1 MSMIPDALIV
11 PSECAPTSLDI
22 KRALL
27 SYNKVLIV
35 SPSDRDVIPSRT
47 FGLALGMPPI
57 MSWEMG
63 PVMPMGKAPGYDN
76 QIDELVDAFS
86 EAISEGALEIISTFS
101 EISPGSMLIGSVGVD
116 NYPLNPQAV
125 FWIFR
130 SMAADQ
136 ELMRAVLEDDYLAS
150 LSNRED
156 VLSLGLEGCGAG
168 QINDIPR
175 LPLIE
180 KYYDDDDLRE
190 AISRICYA
198 RLGSLVKYVGY
209 CQEKENVPILPSEGY
224 QKIVNHLLHNSS
236 SIIRQN
242 AGPDDSF
249 WVRLNRMQRVI
260 HEDLVDAS
268 ILADAQVK
276 DILRLRDTKW
286 LDTMTAKER
295 LFESIRHLA
304 LDTKLDDEFGEKTS
318 EEIASYLSV
327 AESLESEWKKIRLK
341 LTCEVGVASILAA
354 PKVVG
359 EITQISNGI
368 GSAELI
374 LIAGGVWFLQ
384 QVKELGSEI
393 IQLQEREEKLK
404 RGVGF
409 GLTKAYPSLRRKS
422 R

>member
-1 MSMIPDALIV
+1 MIPDALIV

-47 FGLALGMPPI
+47 FGMALGLPPI

-76 QIDELVDAFS
+76 DIDELANIFKQ
-86 EAISEGALEIISTFS
+86 AISEGALEIISTYS
-101 EISPGSMLIGSVGVD
+101 EISPGSMLIGSVGIE

-136 ELMRAVLEDDYLAS
+136 ALMRAVLEDNYLAS
-150 LSNRED
+150 LSNRDD
-156 VLSLGLEGCGAG
+156 VLALGLEGCGDG
-168 QINDIPR
+168 QINDIPG

-180 KYYDDDDLRE
+180 DYHDDDDLRK
-190 AISRICYA
+190 AVSRICYA
-198 RLGSLVKYVGY
+198 RLGSVVKYVGY
-209 CQEKENVPILPSEGY
+209 CQEKDVVPILPSEGY
-224 QKIVNHLLHNSS
+224 QNIVNRLLRNSS
-236 SIIRQN
+236 SIIQQS
-242 AGPDDSF
+242 ADPEDSF

-260 HEDLVDAS
+260 HEDLVDARV
-268 ILADAQVK
+268 LADSQVK
-276 DILRLRDTKW
+276 EILRLRDARW
-286 LDTMTAKER
+286 RNTMTAKER
-295 LFESIRHLA
+295 LFESLRQLA
-304 LDTKLDDEFGEKTS
+304 LDSNNDYEFSEKTTN
-318 EEIASYLSV
+318 EIAGYLAV
-327 AESLESEWKKIRLK
+327 AEDLESEWKKIRLK
-341 LTCEVGVASILAA
+341 LTCEVGVASITAA
-354 PKVVG
+354 PKIVG

-393 IQLQEREEKLK
+393 IQLQEREAKLK

-409 GLTKAYPSLRRKS
+409 GLTKAYPSLLKKS

>member
-1 MSMIPDALIV
+1 MIPDALIV

-35 SPSDRDVIPSRT
+35 SPSDRDLIPSRT

-57 MSWEMG
+57 MSWDMG

-76 QIDELVDAFS
+76 EIEELASTFG
-86 EAISEGALEIISTFS
+86 EAISEGALEIISTYN
-101 EISPGSMLIGSVGVD
+101 EISPGSMLIGTAGVD

-130 SMAADQ
+130 TMAADQ
-136 ELMRAVLEDDYLAS
+136 ELMQAVLDDQYLDS
-150 LSNRED
+150 LSNRDD
-156 VLSLGLEGCGAG
+156 VLFLGLEGCGDG

-180 KYYDDDDLRE
+180 KYYEDDDLRK
-190 AISRICYA
+190 AVSRICYA
-198 RLGSLVKYVGY
+198 RLGSVVKYVGY
-209 CQEKENVPILPSEGY
+209 CQEKDVVPILPSRGY
-224 QKIVNHLLHNSS
+224 QNIVNHLLRNSS

-242 AGPDDSF
+242 ADPEESF

-260 HEDLVDAS
+260 HEDLVDAN
-268 ILADAQVK
+268 ILDDVQVK
-276 DILRLRDTKW
+276 EILRLRDAKW
-286 LDTMTAKER
+286 RDTMTAKER
-295 LFESIRHLA
+295 LFESMRELA
-304 LDTKLDDEFGEKTS
+304 LDSKNNDEFSEKTTK
-318 EEIASYLSV
+318 EIANYLSV
-327 AESLESEWKKIRLK
+327 AEGLESEWKKIRLK
-341 LTCEVGVASILAA
+341 LTCEVGVASLAAA
-354 PKVVG
+354 PKIVG

-384 QVKELGSEI
+384 QVKGLGTEI
-393 IQLQEREEKLK
+393 IQLQEREAKLK

-409 GLTKAYPSLRRKS
+409 GLTKAYPSLLRKS

>member
-1 MSMIPDALIV
+1 MIPDALIV
-11 PSECAPTSLDI
+11 PSECAPTSLDV

-35 SPSDRDVIPSRT
+35 SPNDRDLIPSRT

-57 MSWEMG
+57 MSWDMG

-76 QIDELVDAFS
+76 EIEELANTFE
-86 EAISEGALEIISTFS
+86 EAISEGALEIISTYN
-101 EISPGSMLIGSVGVD
+101 EISPGSMLIGTVGVD

-130 SMAADQ
+130 TMAADQ
-136 ELMRAVLEDDYLAS
+136 ELMQSVLDDTYLAS
-150 LSNRED
+150 LSNRDD
-156 VLSLGLEGCGAG
+156 VFSLGLEGCGDG

-180 KYYDDDDLRE
+180 KYYDDDDLRK
-190 AISRICYA
+190 AVSRICYA
-198 RLGSLVKYVGY
+198 RLGSVVKYVGY
-209 CQEKENVPILPSEGY
+209 CQEKDVVPILPSVGY
-224 QKIVNHLLHNSS
+224 QNIVNRLLRNSS

-242 AGPDDSF
+242 ADPEDSF

-260 HEDLVDAS
+260 HEDLVDAN
-268 ILADAQVK
+268 ILANVQVK
-276 DILRLRDTKW
+276 EILRLRDAKW
-286 LDTMTAKER
+286 RDTMTAKER
-295 LFESIRHLA
+295 LFESMRELA
-304 LDTKLDDEFGEKTS
+304 LDTKNNDEFSEKTTK
-318 EEIASYLSV
+318 EIAGYLAV
-327 AESLESEWKKIRLK
+327 AEGLESEWKKIRLK
-341 LTCEVGVASILAA
+341 LTCEVGVASLAAA
-354 PKVVG
+354 PKIVG

-384 QVKELGSEI
+384 QVKGLGTEI
-393 IQLQEREEKLK
+393 IQLQEREAKLK

-409 GLTKAYPSLRRKS
+409 GLTKAYPSLLRKS

>member
-1 MSMIPDALIV
+1 MIPDALIV
-11 PSECAPTSLDI
+11 PSEYAPTSLDI

-35 SPSDRDVIPSRT
+35 SPSDRDLIPSRT

-57 MSWEMG
+57 MSWDMG

-76 QIDELVDAFS
+76 EIEELASTFG
-86 EAISEGALEIISTFS
+86 EAISEGALEIISTYN
-101 EISPGSMLIGSVGVD
+101 EISPGSMLIGTVGVD

-130 SMAADQ
+130 TMAADQ
-136 ELMRAVLEDDYLAS
+136 ELMQAVLDDQYLDS
-150 LSNRED
+150 LSNRDD
-156 VLSLGLEGCGAG
+156 VLFLGLEGCGDG

-180 KYYDDDDLRE
+180 KYYEDDDLRK
-190 AISRICYA
+190 AVSRICYA
-198 RLGSLVKYVGY
+198 RLGSVVKYVGY
-209 CQEKENVPILPSEGY
+209 CQEKDVVPILPSRGY
-224 QKIVNHLLHNSS
+224 QNIVNHLLRNSS

-242 AGPDDSF
+242 ADPEESF

-260 HEDLVDAS
+260 HEDLVDAN
-268 ILADAQVK
+268 ILDDVQVK
-276 DILRLRDTKW
+276 EILRLRDAKW
-286 LDTMTAKER
+286 RDTMTAKER
-295 LFESIRHLA
+295 LFESMRELA
-304 LDTKLDDEFGEKTS
+304 LDSKNNDEFSEKTTK
-318 EEIASYLSV
+318 EIANYLSV
-327 AESLESEWKKIRLK
+327 AEGLESEWKKIRLK
-341 LTCEVGVASILAA
+341 LTCEVGVASLAAA
-354 PKVVG
+354 PKIVG

-384 QVKELGSEI
+384 QVKGLGTEI
-393 IQLQEREEKLK
+393 IQLQEREAKLK

-409 GLTKAYPSLRRKS
+409 GLTKAYPSLLRKS

>member
-1 MSMIPDALIV
+1 MIPDALIV

-35 SPSDRDVIPSRT
+35 SPRDRDVIPSRT
-47 FGLALGMPPI
+47 FGMALGLPPI
-57 MSWEMG
+57 MSWETG

-76 QIDELVDAFS
+76 DIDELANTFKQ
-86 EAISEGALEIISTFS
+86 AISEGALEIISTYS
-101 EISPGSMLIGSVGVD
+101 EISPGSMLIGSVGID

-136 ELMRAVLEDDYLAS
+136 ALMRAVVEDNYLAS
-150 LSNRED
+150 LNNRDD
-156 VLSLGLEGCGAG
+156 VLALGLEGCGDG
-168 QINDIPR
+168 QINDIPG

-180 KYYDDDDLRE
+180 DYYDDDDLRK
-190 AISRICYA
+190 AVSRICYA
-198 RLGSLVKYVGY
+198 RLGSVVKYVGY
-209 CQEKENVPILPSEGY
+209 CQEKDVVPILPSEGY
-224 QKIVNHLLHNSS
+224 QNIVNRLLCNSS
-236 SIIRQN
+236 SIIQQN
-242 AGPDDSF
+242 ADPEDSF

-268 ILADAQVK
+268 ILADAPVK
-276 DILRLRDTKW
+276 DILKLRDARW
-286 LDTMTAKER
+286 RDTMTAKER
-295 LFESIRHLA
+295 LFESLRQLA
-304 LDTKLDDEFGEKTS
+304 LDSKNDYEFSEKTTN
-318 EEIASYLSV
+318 EIAGYLAV
-327 AESLESEWKKIRLK
+327 AEDLESEWKRIRLK
-341 LTCEVGVASILAA
+341 LTCEVGVASIAAA
-354 PKVVG
+354 PKIVG

-393 IQLQEREEKLK
+393 IQLQEREAKLK

-409 GLTKAYPSLRRKS
+409 GLTKAYPSLLKKS

>member
-1 MSMIPDALIV
+1 MIPDALIV

-35 SPSDRDVIPSRT
+35 SPSDRDIIPSRT
-47 FGLALGMPPI
+47 FGMALGLPPI

-76 QIDELVDAFS
+76 NIDELVNTFKQ
-86 EAISEGALEIISTFS
+86 AISEGALEIVSTYS
-101 EISPGSMLIGSVGVD
+101 EISPGSMLIGSVGID

-136 ELMRAVLEDDYLAS
+136 ALMRAVAKDNYLAS
-150 LSNRED
+150 LNNRDD
-156 VLSLGLEGCGAG
+156 VLALGLEGCGDG
-168 QINDIPR
+168 QINDIPG

-180 KYYDDDDLRE
+180 DYYDDDDLRK
-190 AISRICYA
+190 AVSRICHA
-198 RLGSLVKYVGY
+198 RLGSVVKYVGY
-209 CQEKENVPILPSEGY
+209 CQEKDVVPILPSEGY
-224 QKIVNHLLHNSS
+224 QNIVNRLLCNSS
-236 SIIRQN
+236 SIIQQN
-242 AGPDDSF
+242 ADPEDSF

-268 ILADAQVK
+268 ILADTQVK
-276 DILRLRDTKW
+276 DILRLRDARW
-286 LDTMTAKER
+286 RDTMTAKER
-295 LFESIRHLA
+295 LFESLRQLA
-304 LDTKLDDEFGEKTS
+304 LDSKNDYEFSEKTTN
-318 EEIASYLSV
+318 EIAGYLAV
-327 AESLESEWKKIRLK
+327 VEDLESEWKKIRLK
-341 LTCEVGVASILAA
+341 LTCEVGVASIAAA
-354 PKVVG
+354 PKIVG

-393 IQLQEREEKLK
+393 IQLQEREAKLK

-409 GLTKAYPSLRRKS
+409 GLTKAYPSLLKKS

>member
-1 MSMIPDALIV
+1 MIPDALIV

-47 FGLALGMPPI
+47 FGMALGLPPI

-76 QIDELVDAFS
+76 DIDELANTFKQ
-86 EAISEGALEIISTFS
+86 AISEGALEIISTYS
-101 EISPGSMLIGSVGVD
+101 EISPGSMLIGSVGID
-116 NYPLNPQAV
+116 SYPLNPQAV

-136 ELMRAVLEDDYLAS
+136 ALMRAVVEDNYLAS
-150 LSNRED
+150 LNNRDD
-156 VLSLGLEGCGAG
+156 VLALGLEGCGDG
-168 QINDIPR
+168 QINDIPG

-180 KYYDDDDLRE
+180 DYYDDDDLRK
-190 AISRICYA
+190 AVSRICYA
-198 RLGSLVKYVGY
+198 RLGSVVKYVGY
-209 CQEKENVPILPSEGY
+209 CQEKDVVPILPSEGY
-224 QKIVNHLLHNSS
+224 QNIVNRLLCNSS
-236 SIIRQN
+236 SIIQQN
-242 AGPDDSF
+242 ADPEDSF

-268 ILADAQVK
+268 MLADAQVK
-276 DILRLRDTKW
+276 DILRLRDARW
-286 LDTMTAKER
+286 QDTMTAKER
-295 LFESIRHLA
+295 LFESLRQLA
-304 LDTKLDDEFGEKTS
+304 LDSKNDYEFSEKTTN
-318 EEIASYLSV
+318 EIAGYLAV
-327 AESLESEWKKIRLK
+327 AENLESEWKKIRLK
-341 LTCEVGVASILAA
+341 LTCEVGVASITAA
-354 PKVVG
+354 PKIVG

-393 IQLQEREEKLK
+393 IQLQEREAKLK

-409 GLTKAYPSLRRKS
+409 GLTKAYPSLLRKS